1 MSDYRK
7 LYAVRVKYGSSMAW
21 LCSCEILNEVSFGYV
36 PMNVFD
42 SRYAATVFYNNAVKN
57 GVITK
62 HPEDHVVKIKYKKN
76 EFERM

>member
-1 MSDYRK
+1 
-7 LYAVRVKYGSSMAW
+7 
-21 LCSCEILNEVSFGYV
+21 
-36 PMNVFD
+36 MNVFE